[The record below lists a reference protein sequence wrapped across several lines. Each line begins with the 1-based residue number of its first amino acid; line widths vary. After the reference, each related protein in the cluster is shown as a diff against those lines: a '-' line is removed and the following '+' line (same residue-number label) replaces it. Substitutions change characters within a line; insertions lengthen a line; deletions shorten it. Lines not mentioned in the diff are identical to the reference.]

1 LTHYFENEMYL
12 KACEPII
19 YPVLS
24 EEQWVR
30 TNQPKIEPSKSR
42 ATISRPKKVRNRSAN
57 ETSNPY

>member
-1 LTHYFENEMYL
+1 MYL

-19 YPVLS
+19 YPILS

-30 TNQPKIEPSKSR
+30 TNQPKIEPPKSR